1 MAESFPRFQLTGFCE
16 LSFLLLLRDRFID
29 GHELRE
35 MVGQH
40 GKQTLEDMEREVD
53 RILLEFDD
61 NNDGYLNIDE
71 FMNSGL

>member
-1 MAESFPRFQLTGFCE
+1 
-16 LSFLLLLRDRFID
+16 
-29 GHELRE
+29 